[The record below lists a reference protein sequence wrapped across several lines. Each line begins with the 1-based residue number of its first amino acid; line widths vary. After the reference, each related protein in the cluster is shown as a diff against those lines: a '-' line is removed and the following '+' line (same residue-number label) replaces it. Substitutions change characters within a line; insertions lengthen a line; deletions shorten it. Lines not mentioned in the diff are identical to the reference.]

1 MLDTDAIKHVGVLVG
16 VGAVVGLG
24 QLLVSNEKLTARVI
38 AGRAI
43 VSGGL
48 GLAAAGV
55 LSFMPELSFYTQ
67 VGLAS
72 LLASLGTSAL
82 ERVVQRLTGTS

>member
-24 QLLVSNEKLTARVI
+24 QLLVSNEKLIGRIIV
-38 AGRAI
+38 GRAI

-48 GLAAAGV
+48 ALAAAGL
-55 LSFMPELSFYTQ
+55 LSFIPELSFYAQ
-67 VGLAS
+67 VGVAS
-72 LLASLGTSAL
+72 ALSSLGTSAL
-82 ERVVQRLTGTS
+82 ERVVQRITGTA